1 VRASALGV
9 WLVRS
14 GAAGARALPLLR
26 RAIVINEKAVGPV
39 AGGVGALHPHWRGGA
54 LSER

>member
-1 VRASALGV
+1 MRASALGV